1 MAAIITD
8 DFRRNQA
15 ELLVND
21 IKASLDSAYNE
32 GTPTSTMQDRYR
44 TNSIY
49 AIGLGKTD
57 KWPDDI
63 LGKSEDTLDFV
74 ITPPGGTQQE
84 DEDVINNLF
93 TLKEV
98 SATGVHQLIA
108 KNAWTQTR
116 KYKVYDATDNDCYY
130 VTGDVYPSY
139 VTHNGQ
145 LYLCVSNTAL
155 SNATANPIGA
165 NTPPTHTGQTIAST
179 NDGYVWVH
187 LQALPTSGSKTK
199 FITPQFVPVLAVDP
213 VADAATITN
222 STTLQGGVLS
232 HIGLVDGGSGYT
244 ATTTV
249 TVTAVK
255 TDGTEQDLSAYQ
267 FVPII
272 SASGVVERIVIQA
285 SGTTGDTGNLTY
297 WSGTPLLGLRSATVK
312 IEDVNQASTSREA
325 SAFALVS
332 PNRGWA
338 TDAAGTLPT
347 WFVGVIAEFV
357 GTEGGDAQALK
368 FRQVSLVKN
377 FVRNDDSDGST
388 VSYDALK
395 YIDCASI
402 VSLSLEPGDVL
413 EQAGSGAKFYFDY
426 VNGTNLFYHQNST
439 AAVNTI
445 DPIAGSNAI
454 TVAVSQSGNVSPGV
468 TVVSSVNGISDG
480 EFPHRD
486 SVNNEFNGEVVF
498 LENRVPFTRAAT
510 QTEEVKLI
518 VQL

>member
-21 IKASLDSAYNE
+21 IKASLDSTYDQ
-32 GTPTSTMQDRYR
+32 GTPTSTMQDQYR

-57 KWPDDI
+57 KWPNDI

-74 ITPPGGTQQE
+74 ITPPSGTQQE

-98 SATGVHQLIA
+98 STTGVQQLIA
-108 KNAWTQTR
+108 KNTWSQSR

-139 VTHNGQ
+139 VTYNEQ
-145 LYLCVSNTAL
+145 LYLCVSNSAL
-155 SNATANPIGA
+155 SNATGDPIGA
-165 NTPPTHTGQTIAST
+165 TTPPTHTGQTIAST
-179 NDGYVWVH
+179 SDGYAWAH
-187 LQALPTSGSKTK
+187 IQALPNAGANTK

-213 VADAATITN
+213 ITDASIITD
-222 STTLQGGVLS
+222 STTNQGGVLS
-232 HIGLVDGGSGYT
+232 HIGVVDGGTGYT
-244 ATTTV
+244 STTTV

-272 SASGVVERIVIQA
+272 SSAGVVERIEIQA
-285 SGTTGDTGNLTY
+285 SGTTNDTGNSTY
-297 WSGTPLLGLRSATVK
+297 WSGTPLLGLRSANVK
-312 IEDVNQASTSREA
+312 IEDINQPNTSRQA

-332 PNRGWA
+332 PSRGWA
-338 TDAAGTLPT
+338 TDAVGTLPT
-347 WFVGVIAEFV
+347 WFVGVIAEFA

-377 FVRNDDSDGST
+377 FDRNDDSDGTT

-395 YIDCASI
+395 YIDCSSI
-402 VSLSLEPGDVL
+402 VSLSLEPGDIL

-426 VNGTNLFYHQNST
+426 IDGTNLFYHQNSN
-439 AAVNTI
+439 AEVNSI
-445 DPIAGSNAI
+445 DPIAGANII
-454 TVAVSQSGNVSPGV
+454 TVSVSQSGNVSPGT

-486 SVNNEFNGEVVF
+486 SVNGEFNGEVVF
-498 LENRVPFTRAAT
+498 LENRVPFSRSAT